1 MPDSIKTNNNNR
13 EIPDIQRTIVL
24 IGRPNVGKSTLF
36 NRLTRSRKAL
46 VTAVPGTTRDR
57 KEAEVVR
64 DEFTFK
70 LVDTGGLGFGHE
82 MAFSKEVEMQIETAL
97 NEADLVWMILDAKDG
112 LNPFD
117 EELHRRVVRSGKPF
131 LAVINKADNP
141 GRRDDLSEFYRLGVE
156 DIFPISSHHG
166 TGIGDL
172 LESSS
177 RILPAIL
184 AEQLGAAA
192 EEEGPHPTKVA
203 LVGRPNVGKSSL
215 LNRILGDERMIV
227 SPIPGTTRESVE
239 VPFRAF
245 GKEYLLVDT
254 AGIRRKSKTKE
265 HLEKIG
271 VLQSL
276 GAIPRVH
283 VVLLVVDAAEEIATQ
298 DARIAS
304 YILERNRAVVLLL
317 NKWDCIGKS
326 RTKAR
331 AVEDDIERK
340 LGFLNF
346 AARVRTSALVDGPLG
361 GQGLEKVFREIDLAA
376 SQFSRKI
383 QTADLNR
390 MIQAAVLRFPPP
402 MKGRS
407 HTRINYGL
415 QVATGPPTFRFFT
428 NHPESIPD
436 SYTRFFENQ
445 LRYHFG
451 FAGTPLRIHWQGKD
465 SSRGSG

>member
-1 MPDSIKTNNNNR
+1 MNTRDKNRENPDS
-13 EIPDIQRTIVL
+13 QRTIVL
-24 IGRPNVGKSTLF
+24 MGRPNVGKSTLF

-46 VTAVPGTTRDR
+46 VTSVPGTTRDR

-64 DEFTFK
+64 DGLTFK
-70 LVDTGGLGFGHE
+70 LVDTGGLGFGQK
-82 MAFSKEVEMQIETAL
+82 MAFSREVETQIETAL
-97 NEADLVWMILDAKDG
+97 KEADLVWMIMDAMDG

-117 EELHRRVVRSGKPF
+117 EELHRRVVHSGKPF
-131 LAVINKADNP
+131 LAVVNKADNP
-141 GRRDDLSEFYRLGVE
+141 ELRGGLSEFFRLGVE
-156 DIFPISSHHG
+156 DVFPISSLHG
-166 TGIGDL
+166 TGIGEV
-172 LESSS
+172 LERSS
-177 RILPAIL
+177 RILPAIC
-184 AEQLGAAA
+184 AEQQGAA
-192 EEEGPHPTKVA
+192 EEGEGPQPTRVA

-254 AGIRRKSKTKE
+254 AGIRRRSRTKE

-276 GAIPRVH
+276 GAIPRVQ
-283 VVLLVVDAAEEIATQ
+283 VALLVVDAGEEIATQ

-326 RTKAR
+326 RKKAR

-346 AARVRTSALVDGPLG
+346 AARVRTSALVEGPQG
-361 GQGLEKVFREIDLAA
+361 GQGLEKVFREIDNAA

-407 HTRINYGL
+407 HTRVNYGL
-415 QVATGPPTFRFFT
+415 QVGTGPPTFRFFT
-428 NHPESIPD
+428 NHPESITD

-465 SSRGSG
+465 SSRRGG